1 MKNEIK
7 TLTELLNKDRIIFSE
22 DFADKIEQFSDIFI
36 ETSKHLNL
44 TAIKEPHDIM
54 IKHYYDSIYPLS
66 TGVFKKDAKVIDIG
80 CGGGFPSIPLKLA
93 RPDLD
98 FTLLDSLKKRLTFL
112 DGVINELSLDKITTL
127 HARAE
132 EASRKEDLRDS
143 FDIAVSRAVAPLN
156 VLCEYCLPFVKQ
168 GGIFIAYKG
177 IPDDAEMESAMVAI
191 SKLSSRA
198 EGMISYKLPEGM
210 GERTLIII
218 RKTAPTHPMYPR
230 STKNMA
236 KSPLGTEK

>member
-1 MKNEIK
+1 MKTEINS
-7 TLTELLNKDRIIFSE
+7 LLKLLSEDKITISE
-22 DFADKIEQFSDIFI
+22 DFEQKILSFSDIFI

-66 TGVFKKDAKVIDIG
+66 TGLFKKGSKVIDIG
-80 CGGGFPSIPLKLA
+80 CGGGFPSMPLKIA

-98 FTLLDSLKKRLTFL
+98 FVLLDSLKKRLTFL
-112 DGVINELSLDKITTL
+112 DGAINQLGLENISTL

-132 EASRKEDLRDS
+132 EASRKPEYRDS

-156 VLCEYCLPFVKQ
+156 VLCEYCLPFVKE
-168 GGIFIAYKG
+168 GGVFIAYKG
-177 IPDDAEMESAMVAI
+177 IPDDEEMEAAMGAI
-191 SKLSSRA
+191 KKLSARA
-198 EGMISYKLPEGM
+198 EGMLSYKLPEEK

-218 RKTAPTHPMYPR
+218 RKTAKTHPIYPR

-236 KSPLGTEK
+236 KEPLC